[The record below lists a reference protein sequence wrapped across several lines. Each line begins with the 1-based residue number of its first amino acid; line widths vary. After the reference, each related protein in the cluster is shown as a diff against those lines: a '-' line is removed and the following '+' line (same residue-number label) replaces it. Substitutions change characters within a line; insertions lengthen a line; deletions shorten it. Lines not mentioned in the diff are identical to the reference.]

1 MKNGFYLMEE
11 NPDRVLQSS
20 PTDDGLGR
28 CQEKNVSVKIVL
40 NKNDRIRRNPEKSL
54 NLKNVFINK

>member
-1 MKNGFYLMEE
+1 MKNSFYLMKE

-28 CQEKNVSVKIVL
+28 GQEKNVSVKIVL

-54 NLKNVFINK
+54 NLKK